1 MFEIRDI
8 AISDYDTV
16 LPMVQEFYHS
26 SAVEHDVDSAILER
40 SLRAAADPAEPMLRG
55 LLLLE
60 DGAAVG
66 YAYVTRYY
74 SAEVGAHCL
83 MFEELYFKES

>member
-40 SLRAAADPAEPMLRG
+40 SLRAAADPAPGPAAPGGRRGGGVRLRDP
-55 LLLLE
+55 LLLSRGGGTLPH
-60 DGAAVG
+60 V
-66 YAYVTRYY
+66 
-74 SAEVGAHCL
+74 
-83 MFEELYFKES
+83 